1 MIVAETGTLQARG
14 VTFSHTR
21 TPLFRDL
28 GLRLGA
34 GERVALLGCNGSGKT
49 SLLRLLAGSLRPQ
62 AGEVLLEGEP
72 VLAMPPRRRA
82 QRLGVVPQE
91 TSLAF
96 DFTVME
102 MVLMGRTPHLGPF
115 GLERGEDV
123 EAAREAMRLT
133 GTAELAARPLS
144 HLSGGERQL
153 AVIARALAQRPRIL
167 LLDEPTAHLDIR
179 HRLLIDDLLS
189 RLNREDG
196 MTILATSHD
205 INLAARSCRR
215 MILLADGAV
224 AADGAPDEVMRPDL
238 LSAAYRTP
246 LWVLRDPRTGA
257 PCALP
262 DGRPPGADL

>member
-1 MIVAETGTLQARG
+1 MSAAAGILEARG
-14 VTFSHTR
+14 LTFSHTR
-21 TPLFRDL
+21 APLFRGLD
-28 GLRLGA
+28 LRLA
-34 GERVALLGCNGSGKT
+34 PGERAALLGCNGSGKT

-62 AGEVLLEGEP
+62 QGDVLLEGEP

-82 QRLGVVPQE
+82 KRLGLVPQD

-102 MVLMGRTPHLGPF
+102 MVLMGRTPHLGPL
-115 GLERGEDV
+115 GLERPEDL

-133 GTAELAARPLS
+133 GTQDLAARPLS

-153 AVIARALAQRPRIL
+153 AVIARALAQRPRVL
-167 LLDEPTAHLDIR
+167 LMDEPTAHLDIR

-189 RLNREDG
+189 RLNREEG
-196 MTILATSHD
+196 MTILGTSHD
-205 INLAARSCRR
+205 INLAARSSPR
-215 MILLADGAV
+215 MILLVDGAV
-224 AADGAPDEVMRPDL
+224 AADGAPGDVMRPDL

-262 DGRPPGADL
+262 DGRPGGPDL